1 MSRKKVAI
9 IGGGASGL
17 TAACFAAEAC
27 DVTVF
32 EKQKKIGRKILV
44 TGNGRCNITNRNI
57 SHEHY
62 HGHNS
67 GFVND
72 VFSRFGLRET
82 EIFFRSIGIPFVE
95 ESEGKLFPAS
105 LQASV
110 VPKVFQYELG
120 RRGVEVRLHRKI
132 EQVIPER
139 NGFRVITAGREE
151 ENFDSVILACGSCAY
166 PSAGGSQSGYE
177 LAGDLGHTVYEPFPV
192 ILPLNIPFKPLHT
205 LQGIKCDCEV
215 KVLRNG
221 DVITSSLDDLLFTAY
236 GISGPASLKVSRS
249 VNGLYLS
256 GNVPEISLDFFPL
269 LSLPDLHE
277 MLTGLFSDSG
287 KKISFALLGILKER
301 MPEVILAA
309 AGINHEKRCGEIS
322 DREKEIIISSLKD
335 FRIKPGK
342 PRGFDEAVAAAGGVC
357 VDEVNPSTMESRLI
371 KNLFITGELLDID
384 GDSGGFNLQFA
395 WSTGALAGKAQLKH

>member
-1 MSRKKVAI
+1 MTRKKVAI
-9 IGGGASGL
+9 IGAGASGL

-27 DVTVF
+27 EVTVF
-32 EKQKKIGRKILV
+32 EKQKKPGRKILV

-57 SHEHY
+57 SPEHY

-110 VPKVFQYELG
+110 VPKVFQYELA
-120 RRGVEVRLHRKI
+120 RRGVEIRLHRKI
-132 EQVIPER
+132 EHIIPEKK
-139 NGFRVITAGREE
+139 GFRVITAGREE
-151 ENFDSVILACGSCAY
+151 GNFDSVILSCGSCAF
-166 PSAGGSQSGYE
+166 PSVGGTRSGYE
-177 LAGDLGHTVYEPFPV
+177 LAGNFGHTVYEPFPV

-205 LQGIKCDCEV
+205 LQGIKWDCGV

-221 DVITSSLDDLLFTAY
+221 DVIASSLDELLFTAY

-249 VNGLYLS
+249 VNGLCLS
-256 GNVPEISLDFFPL
+256 GEVTEISLDFFPL
-269 LSLPDLHE
+269 LNMPDLRG
-277 MLTGLFSDSG
+277 MLMELFSDSG
-287 KKISFALLGILKER
+287 KKISFALLGILRER
-301 MPEVILAA
+301 MPEIILAA
-309 AGINHEKRCGEIS
+309 AGIDHEKRCGNLS
-322 DREKEIIISSLKD
+322 DKDKHRIASSLKD

-371 KNLFITGELLDID
+371 QNLFITGELLDID